1 MEVKMLKDDI
11 EELKNAMLGVIM
23 AKSLEAERLV
33 KIIRRLGFAQAREV
47 LADFAIILETKDC
60 VHTVRRD
67 WEMFLGQD

>member
-1 MEVKMLKDDI
+1 MLKDDI